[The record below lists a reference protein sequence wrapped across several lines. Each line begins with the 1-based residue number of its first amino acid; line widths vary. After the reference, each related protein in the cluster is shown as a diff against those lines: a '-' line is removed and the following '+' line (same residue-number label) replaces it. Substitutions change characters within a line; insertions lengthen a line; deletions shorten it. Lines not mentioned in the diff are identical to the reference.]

1 MDKTDMQI
9 VAPTGMPPTPK
20 AMVRWKAV
28 VFTAVAVVWG
38 LVSVGAVS
46 FDLSPELHGWHTM
59 RIVIWIVQCLL
70 AAAAVWFWLRER
82 PRPMKDVGL
91 PEPPVI
97 HSS

>member
-1 MDKTDMQI
+1 MQI
-9 VAPTGMPPTPK
+9 VPPSGMPSAPK
-20 AMVRWKAV
+20 VMVRWKAV

-38 LVSVGAVS
+38 LVSVGAAS
-46 FDLSPELHGWHTM
+46 FDFSPQFHGWHIM

-70 AAAAVWFWLRER
+70 VVAAVWFWLRER
-82 PRPMKDVGL
+82 PRSMKVEGL